1 MRRFRAAA
9 VAAVITT
16 IVASP
21 ARPQMTLPTALQIL
35 GQVTNAARPVA
46 SALVI
51 ALNLNSFDTT
61 QTFTSND
68 GKFSLPPLESGIYKI
83 IAVKSG
89 FAPAIATIMPTKSDH
104 RVTLRLMPQ
113 GKSKTRDDEI
123 WEIRGSLPSDILR
136 EIDQI
141 LEAPAVK
148 PASYDVPRFKGEMS
162 SMTGMATAKQADGPS
177 FAQTALGVQ
186 SRIGDN
192 WQFGI
197 RGDMQRFDDP
207 TDSQTF
213 GAPVAQS
220 SAMSMELRASPTE
233 AVRYAGTR
241 SMWRYADADDSAAQ
255 AGVRSDNFEWQHGD
269 ARVKVRYFQHDNV
282 FQSAGGSDVIEVGG
296 DTTLV
301 QTRRNDIGISLRVRQ
316 ENVRTTMTDTLRTA
330 DVDANGTV
338 TFVPSLIVHYGMSS
352 RLGFDRTEWAPST
365 GVEWKVTT
373 NTALIGSGAYK
384 VFDSSAATRLVPS
397 FVSWSDDGQI
407 LPRYV
412 YSFGFI
418 SNRDENN
425 RISAMATISAADTPL
440 RVIISDGTQQFWDS
454 LLVDSNDIRRDI
466 RVGYR
471 HDFGPRLAIDIA
483 TTAGTATPR
492 QYAQGMR
499 KVYVTGDLQTIFT
512 PTRTMLAVAYR
523 NIDQPV
529 PRRADYRSSRV
540 NVRMSQ
546 SLYLPIDM
554 KLLVGIELV
563 HAQNSPF
570 LLDTLLPEENSRKYI
585 GGLAL
590 NF

>member
-21 ARPQMTLPTALQIL
+21 ARPEITLPTSLQIL
-35 GQVTNAARPVA
+35 GSVTNAARPVA
-46 SALVI
+46 NALVI
-51 ALNLNSFDTT
+51 ALNLNSFDAT

-68 GKFSLPPLESGIYKI
+68 GKFSLPPLDSGIYKV

-89 FAPAIATIMPTKSDH
+89 FAPAIATIMPTKRDH
-104 RVTLRLMPQ
+104 RLTLRLQPQ
-113 GKSKTRDDEI
+113 GKAKTRDDEI
-123 WEIRGSLPSDILR
+123 WEIRGSLPADVLR

-148 PASYDVPRFKGEMS
+148 AASYDVPRFKGQMS
-162 SMTGMATAKQADGPS
+162 SMTGMAAARQADGPS

-192 WQFGI
+192 WQIGI

-207 TDSQTF
+207 TDNQTF

-220 SAMSMELRASPTE
+220 SAMSMELRSSPTE
-233 AVRYAGTR
+233 SLRYASTR
-241 SMWRYADADDSAAQ
+241 SMWRYAAGEDPANL

-282 FQSAGGSDVIEVGG
+282 FQSAGGSDIIEVGG
-296 DTTLV
+296 DTTLM

-330 DVDANGTV
+330 DLDANGTV
-338 TFVPSLIVHYGMSS
+338 TLGRAFLVRYGMSS

-365 GVEWKVTT
+365 GVEWRISK
-373 NTALIGSGAYK
+373 NTALVGSGAYK
-384 VFDSSAATRLVPS
+384 VLDSSTASRLLPNLVT
-397 FVSWSDDGQI
+397 WSEDGHV

-418 SNRDENN
+418 STRDESN
-425 RISAMATISAADTPL
+425 RLSAVATISAADAPL

-454 LLVDSNDIRRDI
+454 LLVDSGDVRRDI
-466 RVGYR
+466 RIAYR
-471 HDFGPRLAIDIA
+471 HDFGPKLAIDVA

-492 QYAQGMR
+492 RFSQGMQ

-523 NIDQPV
+523 NIDQPI
-529 PRRADYRSSRV
+529 PQRADYRSSRV

-546 SLYLPIDM
+546 SLYLPIDV
-554 KLLVGIELV
+554 KLLIGIELA

-585 GGLAL
+585 GGLAV